1 MKLATRYNSRMRKF
15 ISLSLL
21 LFIIISAGYAIQP
34 VAAQS
39 SGPVYIVQAGD
50 TLSAIASRFN
60 VSVDALV
67 AANPGL
73 DPNLISQGQEII
85 IPGLEGVTGILDTEV
100 VNFGDTFHSLA
111 RRTQIHADA
120 LRKLNHLIS
129 PSEFYAGAS
138 MIVPKQDNV
147 VDLANRVTPAI
158 GETLLELAV
167 KSDSDPWTLS
177 DINDL
182 NGTWDSLPG
191 DVLYS
196 FGKSPSG
203 AAATGLPSAFT
214 NVQIATLPL
223 VQGSTGEIIV
233 TPANGATLD
242 GILVDKPLNFFPLGD
257 GRMVTLQG
265 IHALLDPG
273 VYPLRLNATLPDG
286 TNQSFEQMMLVAS
299 GNYAKEALAVPSE
312 LIDLAVTGPEDTQ
325 VLSIVAPVTTEK
337 LWDGVFEMPVAQPY
351 CIKDWFGIRRSFNG
365 GDYDHFHAGVD
376 YGICSADHPF
386 DIYAAAPGKV
396 IFAGPLTVR
405 GNATFIDHG
414 EGIYT
419 GYFHQEEIYVAV
431 GQQVQAGELIG
442 KIGATGRVTGPHLH
456 WEVWVNGVQVNP
468 LDWLNQA
475 YP

>member
-1 MKLATRYNSRMRKF
+1 MKLVTRYNSRMRKRF
-15 ISLSLL
+15 FNLIL
-21 LFIIISAGYAIQP
+21 IISIFYLS
-34 VAAQS
+34 VDSVSAQS
-39 SGPVYIVQAGD
+39 DGPVYIVQSGD
-50 TLSAIASRFN
+50 TLSAIAGRFN

-67 AANPGL
+67 TANPGL
-73 DPNLISQGQEII
+73 DPNLISQGQQVI
-85 IPGLEGVTGILDTEV
+85 IPGLDGVTGVLDTEV
-100 VNFGDTFHSLA
+100 VNFGDSFHSLA
-111 RRTQIHADA
+111 RRTHIQADL
-120 LRKLNHLIS
+120 LRKLNRLVS
-129 PSEFYAGAS
+129 PSEFYVGAS
-138 MIVPKQDNV
+138 MIISKQDDTT
-147 VDLANRVTPAI
+147 DLTNRITPTA

-167 KSDSDPWTLS
+167 KANSDPWTLS
-177 DINDL
+177 DLNDL
-182 NGTWDSLPG
+182 NGTWDSVPG

-196 FGKSPSG
+196 PGSS
-203 AAATGLPSAFT
+203 ASNVTATGLPSAFA
-214 NVQIATLPL
+214 NVQITTLPL
-223 VQGSTGEIIV
+223 IQGGTGEIIV
-233 TPANGATLD
+233 TPANGVTLD
-242 GILVDKPLNFFPLGD
+242 GTLVDKPLNFFPLSD
-257 GRMVTLQG
+257 GRMVALQG

-286 TNQSFEQMMLVAS
+286 TKQSFEQMMLVAS
-299 GNYAKEALAVPSE
+299 GNYTKEALAVPSE
-312 LIDLAVTGPEDTQ
+312 FIDPAVTGPEDKQ
-325 VLSIVAPVTTEK
+325 VLSIVSPVTAQK
-337 LWDGVFEMPVAQPY
+337 FWDGIFGLPVAQPF

-365 GDYDHFHAGVD
+365 SDYNYFHAGVD

-419 GYFHQEEIYVAV
+419 GYFHQEEIYVQV

-442 KIGATGRVTGPHLH
+442 KIGDTGRVTGPHLH

>member
-1 MKLATRYNSRMRKF
+1 MLRRS
-15 ISLSLL
+15 ILL
-21 LFIIISAGYAIQP
+21 VLFFSIFCLFVESAS
-34 VAAQS
+34 AQS
-39 SGPVYIVQAGD
+39 NGPVYIVQAGD

-73 DPNLISQGQEII
+73 DPNLISQGQQII
-85 IPGLEGVTGILDTEV
+85 IPGLEGMTGILDTEV
-100 VNFGDTFHSLA
+100 VNFGDSFHSLA
-111 RRTQIHADA
+111 RRTQIHSDT
-120 LRKLNHLIS
+120 LRKLNRLVS
-129 PSEFYAGAS
+129 PSEFYVGAS
-138 MIVPKQDNV
+138 MIIPKQDNA
-147 VDLANRVTPAI
+147 VDLTNRVTPAV

-167 KSDSDPWTLS
+167 KNNSDPWTLS
-177 DINDL
+177 DLNDL

-196 FGKSPSG
+196 LGKSTSNET
-203 AAATGLPSAFT
+203 ATGLPSAFV
-214 NVQIATLPL
+214 NVQITTLPL
-223 VQGSTGEIIV
+223 VQGRTGEIIV
-233 TPANGATLD
+233 TPQNGVTLD
-242 GILVDKPLNFFPLGD
+242 GVLIDKPLNFFPMGD
-257 GRMVTLQG
+257 GRMVALQG
-265 IHALLDPG
+265 VHALLDPG
-273 VYPLRLNATLPDG
+273 VYPLRLNATLADG
-286 TNQSFEQMMLVAS
+286 TKQSFEQMMLVAS
-299 GNYAKEALAVPSE
+299 GNYEKEALAVPSE
-312 LIDLAVTGPEDTQ
+312 FIDPAVTAPEDKQ
-325 VLSIVAPVTTEK
+325 VLSMVAPVTAQK
-337 LWDGVFEMPVAQPY
+337 FWDGVFGLPVAQPF

-365 GDYDHFHAGVD
+365 SDYNYFHAGVD

-419 GYFHQEEIYVAV
+419 GYFHQSEIYVQV

-442 KIGATGRVTGPHLH
+442 KIGDTGRVTGPHLH

-468 LDWLNQA
+468 LDWLNQV